1 MSPSTEIASHNFV
14 FNEPFY
20 KLILDLEFQFGC
32 IEVICTSHQ
41 EGGISEGKVVGSQ
54 SPIHSGLLSNT
65 TDSADY
71 PEFLR
76 VHLDCLH
83 LKKNQAA
90 LGFLRDWE

>member
-1 MSPSTEIASHNFV
+1 MASHNFV

-54 SPIHSGLLSNT
+54 SPTHSGLLSNT